1 LPIAE
6 VIKLSQTNK
15 RQNLFDRWASTYDE
29 DLEGKEAFPFF
40 GYDAVLQSM
49 LTAAELQPG
58 HRVLD
63 VGVGTGNLARRLPIP
78 VDQIWGLDFSAAMLE
93 KARLALPAAH
103 LIQADLVGEDWLAK
117 IEQRFECILSA
128 YTLHEFPDPLKIKI
142 LTKLAKNSLK
152 ADGAMII
159 GDISFQHQADYHFV
173 RKKFFDSWDEDEYYW
188 CAEPLAGMLN
198 QAGFSVHYEQISICA
213 GTYQLRWKGY

>member
-1 LPIAE
+1 M
-6 VIKLSQTNK
+6 SQTNK

-40 GYDAVLQSM
+40 GYDAVLQSV
-49 LTAAELQPG
+49 LTTAEIQPG

-63 VGVGTGNLARRLPIP
+63 VGIGTGNLARQLPIP
-78 VDQIWGLDFSAAMLE
+78 GDQIWGLDFSAAMLE

-103 LIQADLVGEDWLAK
+103 LIQADLAGEDWLAK
-117 IEQRFECILSA
+117 IEQRFERILSA

-152 ADGAMII
+152 TGGTMII
-159 GDISFQHQADYHFV
+159 GDISFQNQAEYHFA
-173 RKKFFDSWDEDEYYW
+173 REKFSNSWDENEYYW
-188 CAEPLAGMLN
+188 CAESLAGMLD

-213 GTYQLRWKGY
+213 GTYQLRWKGL